1 MRAVFVRRWA
11 RLVVPIATAAAVV
24 FAVASAGSGRAEAQ
38 AAATQQRV
46 IATAASTGF
55 RVRVTA
61 TRERQP
67 GRLDAATIRIA
78 AFERSGGEWH
88 RLGRPRVIGGASAW
102 LWRVV
107 SRPFG
112 VRTITLTRPG
122 GTGFPAVIAVRFL
135 VSPSAGPSA
144 TFRFV
149 VDGGRLLPVDV

>member
-1 MRAVFVRRWA
+1 MRTGFVRRWA
-11 RLVVPIATAAAVV
+11 RLVVPIATAAG
-24 FAVASAGSGRAEAQ
+24 VALAAATAGPGRAEAE
-38 AAATQQRV
+38 AAAKQQRV

-67 GRLDAATIRIA
+67 DRPDAATIRIA
-78 AFERSGGEWH
+78 AFERSGGDWH
-88 RLGRPRVIGGASAW
+88 RLGRPRVIGGPSAW

-112 VRTITLTRPG
+112 VRNITLARPG
-122 GTGFPAVIAVRFL
+122 GTSFPAVISIRFL

-149 VDGGRLLPVDV
+149 VDRGRLVPVDV